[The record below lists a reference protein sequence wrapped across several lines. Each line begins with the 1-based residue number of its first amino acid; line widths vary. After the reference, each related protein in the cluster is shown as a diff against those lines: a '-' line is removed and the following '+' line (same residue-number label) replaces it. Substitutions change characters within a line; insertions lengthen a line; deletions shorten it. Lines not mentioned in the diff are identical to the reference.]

1 MIGISWEVLVNILI
15 VRRRQPELPRLSL
28 PNQGED
34 NKSSRETDQ
43 EHIGFTYENYFYI
56 HAIVSLEI
64 EHSSGV
70 TPHYNNKLLI
80 ALPST
85 CGQTASSRLI
95 QFH

>member
-1 MIGISWEVLVNILI
+1 MDEN
-15 VRRRQPELPRLSL
+15 
-28 PNQGED
+28 D
-34 NKSSRETDQ
+34 REIESKLGTDR
-43 EHIGFTYENYFYI
+43 EYIGFTYKNYFYI

-70 TPHYNNKLLI
+70 TPHYNNKLLV